1 MARSIEK
8 EVELLLKRQSKEME
22 KTPENELS
30 LVERLEEELKKK
42 KEEAKKALKE
52 KEEATA
58 KKLGMAVL
66 KKYDV
71 SNLEELELAISSEVV
86 SNETVSFK
94 NIIEPSLVNEISQWI
109 DRLNAWE
116 HSKWDNKI
124 DYNEFYPT
132 ANRIFKDLLDS
143 LNHQKNSEGEIQ
155 NEGDFGQNIANEAT
169 DY

>member
-1 MARSIEK
+1 MARTIEK

-42 KEEAKKALKE
+42 KEEAKKALQE
-52 KEEATA
+52 KEEAAA
-58 KKLGMAVL
+58 KKLGLAVL

-71 SNLEELELAISSEVV
+71 SNLEELEAAISSEIV
-86 SNETVSFK
+86 SNEIVSFE
-94 NIIEPSLVNEISQWI
+94 NILDPILINEISQWI

-132 ANRIFKDLLDS
+132 ANRILKDLLDS
-143 LNHQKNSEGEIQ
+143 LNNKNNSEGESK
-155 NEGDFGQNIANEAT
+155 NEGDFGQTIASEAT